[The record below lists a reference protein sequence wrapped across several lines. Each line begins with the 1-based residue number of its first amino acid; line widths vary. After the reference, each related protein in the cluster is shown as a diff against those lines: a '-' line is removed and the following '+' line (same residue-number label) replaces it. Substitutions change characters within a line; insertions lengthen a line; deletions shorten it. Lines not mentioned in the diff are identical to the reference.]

1 MKAKCQIKTCLQWFC
16 CLFIAIFFAI
26 GLRIF
31 VLCSFHITSGSMYP
45 TIKAGDYVLV
55 NKQIPGPRVYR
66 NLKHIRDENGKV
78 QTKRFKGIRKIRR
91 NDIIAFNFPYTNL
104 EKIEMN
110 IDLNYLKRCV
120 GLPGDSFAIENGIYK
135 ILNAPEA
142 KTGYRPAQEQLS
154 QQFVESREP
163 ELCFPHDTAHFNW
176 NLRDFGPL
184 YIPKSGD
191 EIAID
196 TLNYLLYRH
205 LIAYETGKEVAAKD
219 GKILLGDSVIRTY
232 RFEMNYY
239 FMAGDYVSDSVDS
252 RYWGLVPEDH
262 IVGKAFMVW
271 NSRDMRTNK
280 IRWKRIFKLL

>member
-1 MKAKCQIKTCLQWFC
+1 M
-16 CLFIAIFFAI
+16 
-26 GLRIF
+26 
-31 VLCSFHITSGSMYP
+31 HP
-45 TIKAGDYVLV
+45 TVEAGESILV

-66 NLKHIRDENGKV
+66 SLKNIRDENGKV
-78 QTKRFKGIRKIRR
+78 QTRRFKGIRKIRR
-91 NDIIAFNFPYTNL
+91 NDIIAFNFPYTNW
-104 EKIEMN
+104 ENIEMN

-142 KTGYRPAQEQLS
+142 EIGYRPAQEQLS
-154 QQFVESREP
+154 QQFTEGREP
-163 ELCFPHDTAHFNW
+163 ELCFPHDTVHYNW
-176 NLRDFGPL
+176 NLRNFGPL

-196 TLNYLLYRH
+196 TLNCLLYSR

-219 GKILLGDSVIRTY
+219 GKILLGDSVITCY
-232 RFEMNYY
+232 RFTMNYY

-262 IVGKAFMVW
+262 IVGKAILIWKSV
-271 NSRDMRTNK
+271 DPDTKK
-280 IRWKRIFKLL
+280 IRWKRIFKIL